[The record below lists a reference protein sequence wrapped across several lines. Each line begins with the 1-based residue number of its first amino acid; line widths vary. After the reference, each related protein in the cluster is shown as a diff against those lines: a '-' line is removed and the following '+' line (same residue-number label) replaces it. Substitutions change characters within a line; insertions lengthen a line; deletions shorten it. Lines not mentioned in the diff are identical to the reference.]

1 MAGLSMM
8 FNAQHIDMGLREA
21 ELGPFLIASKD
32 RRAYLCGTS
41 TGRQPELRY
50 PFEVVLQSQRE
61 PFGHVEIP
69 DLVRATRLQ
78 CGCSQTGQRSE
89 YRTVLGVAEPL
100 NAARSEGRCRREAL
114 AAEP

>member
-1 MAGLSMM
+1 MAGLSMVS
-8 FNAQHIDMGLREA
+8 NAQHVDMGLREA

-32 RRAYLCGTS
+32 RGTYLCGTS
-41 TGRQPELRY
+41 AGRQPELRH
-50 PFEVVLQSQRE
+50 PFEVVLQSQRQ
-61 PFGHVEIP
+61 PCGYVKIP
-69 DLVRATRLQ
+69 DLRRAARLQ
-78 CGCSQTGQRSE
+78 CSCSQTGQRSE